1 MAIEKIIDI
10 TVNSNFDKTEAELKK
25 LTNAIKQTDQEATNL
40 DATFEEIYGDLQPLT
55 ARMGE
60 AEDRLYELAKAG
72 KQNTQEYKD
81 LLRSVAE
88 YKKVQQQTDLV
99 VDAAS
104 QTMGSKLSGSLNAAA
119 GGFALVQGSMALVG
133 VESKEVEETLLKVN
147 AAMAISQ
154 GVETINQG
162 AKSVTALSNTLKSFT
177 IVQRISTAVQVAYN
191 AVMAANPIGAVVV
204 AITALI
210 AAGYALVKMFQ
221 ASSDAAAKSEQ
232 AHKSLTK
239 ELKTQVEAQKAAS
252 IEADL
257 SRDAQLKMAKAS
269 GQSAAE
275 IRKLSVELANQEV
288 AQKIANAQTL
298 RAIAIEAIRVA
309 GLEDATDAQKE
320 LAKNALKE
328 FNDANELAKTA
339 VLNRR
344 KLLIDNKAAE
354 TQEQTDAT
362 KKANDKATE
371 ISIKNAADLKER
383 LKKEREELLKLQ
395 QDYAQ
400 KERDLQKELGYKA
413 QDDIEA
419 AKKANAD
426 RLLTEEQ
433 LAIQNENDAYKLKYD
448 NAVKAGQDTEELEI
462 QHLNNLN
469 DINLTAQEKTYAQ
482 QKEAADKEIALDK
495 AVADQKKAI
504 QDSQLNLAS
513 SAVGFLSAVAGK
525 NKSLQKTAII
535 AESAIGIAKMIIANQ
550 TANIGALATP
560 QAIATSG
567 AAAAPVIAFNTITT
581 ALGVATTIAATAKA
595 LSAVGGGGAGG
606 APSGGG
612 ATGGGGAAPQFNVVG
627 NSGVNQLA
635 DVMNTKEQT
644 PVKAYVVPSD
654 VTTGQ
659 SLDRNIIRNASLG

>member
-1 MAIEKIIDI
+1 
-10 TVNSNFDKTEAELKK
+10 
-25 LTNAIKQTDQEATNL
+25 
-40 DATFEEIYGDLQPLT
+40 
-55 ARMGE
+55 
-60 AEDRLYELAKAG
+60 
-72 KQNTQEYKD
+72 
-81 LLRSVAE
+81 
-88 YKKVQQQTDLV
+88 
-99 VDAAS
+99 
-104 QTMGSKLSGSLNAAA
+104 
-119 GGFALVQGSMALVG
+119 
-133 VESKEVEETLLKVN
+133 
-147 AAMAISQ
+147 
-154 GVETINQG
+154 
-162 AKSVTALSNTLKSFT
+162 
-177 IVQRISTAVQVAYN
+177 
-191 AVMAANPIGAVVV
+191 MAANPIGAVVV

-257 SRDAQLKMAKAS
+257 SRDSQLKMAKAS

-309 GLEDATDAQKE
+309 GLEDATEAQKT

-400 KERDLQKELGYKA
+400 KERDLQRELGYKS
-413 QDDIEA
+413 QDEIEA
-419 AKKANAD
+419 ARKANAD
-426 RLLTEEQ
+426 RLLTEEE
-433 LAIQNENDAYKLKYD
+433 LALKNENEAYKIKYD

-469 DINLTAQEKTYAQ
+469 DINLTAQEKAYAQ

-513 SAVGFLSAVAGK
+513 AAVGFLSVVAGK
-525 NKSLQKTAII
+525 NKALQKTAII
-535 AESAIGIAKMIIANQ
+535 AENAIGIAKMIIANNA
-550 TANIGALATP
+550 ANIGALASP
-560 QAIATSG
+560 ANIAVPGS
-567 AAAAPVIAFNTITT
+567 AAPIIAFNNIST

-606 APSGGG
+606 APSGGS

-635 DVMNTKEQT
+635 DVMNTQQQT
-644 PVKAYVVPSD
+644 PVKTYVVAQD
-654 VTTGQ
+654 VTSGQ